1 MSTSTVLN
9 PQTDRRRVINI
20 LGKNFDLYQSQSGK
34 WYFERPLKTENGQ
47 IKKVADVTHLAVR
60 SPSKNKLKQFRNKQF
75 KAEDG
80 SPLPMPD
87 DEGKSIEQF
96 VKLIL
101 RLKTGQ
107 DPSGKYWKDNEDF
120 VKNQMFSSGEQVKKY
135 LILADWAGLW
145 DISQDRLG
153 REGTKQPLFTAKSK
167 SKKSKKYAQKRE
179 GEFFNDQYII
189 NWQENNPKE
198 RTKDFHRQM
207 ASALDI
213 MGLLPSELAMET
225 GDWEN
230 LSNPD
235 KQRQLKKL
243 LLKLRY
249 WSENPNALNP
259 ATAVGDAPKRIIKD
273 GVGVDTGNRF
283 NPEAKLK
290 GVDPESLDRFAT
302 DVNPIIEQE
311 DYDGAKGQW
320 KKGQTLVSDR
330 NNTAMYNMVKVIRHF
345 YEAQDHKITPTR
357 QPKVDS
363 EAGKGESV
371 LSQEAI
377 GVGRYSE
384 IKMTWQQVLDMREC
398 LKKGAESKQNIVE
411 VTREGKFVTTK
422 TGTFDITKM
431 GSADIKKYP
440 IKSYWD
446 DAYFLFMLGSTA
458 LGGRAEELFD
468 IIANRPLDDE
478 SSGIK
483 INDEEKPP
491 MYTVSVYTRKTERMK
506 DGKIHQAII
515 PNSDDGDI
523 VKELIDD
530 RQKDI
535 KEKRG
540 IMETIPPQ
548 YKGGKPRPNKLHSLI
563 GADGKYTRIDTINL
577 PTAKVKPTERR
588 DIILLI
594 LRHCY
599 EQAGLE
605 DTFFYDRPIHSLRHV
620 FAHYWLKKSGY
631 DYQLVMKLGH
641 WNNLN
646 LLEGSYGKMDPAFLQ
661 NKIDLVA
668 QVDPSRTH
676 DEIAEDREILRK
688 SKTKRE
694 RKYTRGKPKPSTE
707 VIEVLE
713 DINTIPKGET

>member
-1 MSTSTVLN
+1 MSTSTVLD
-9 PQTDRRRVINI
+9 PKTDRRRVINI
-20 LGKNFDLYQSQSGK
+20 LGQNFNLYQSKTGK

-47 IKKVADVTHLAVR
+47 IKKIAGVTHLAVR
-60 SPSKNKLKQFRNKQF
+60 SPDKNKIKQFRNKGF

-80 SPLPMPD
+80 TALPMPD

-101 RLKTGQ
+101 RLKSGT
-107 DPSGKYWKDNEDF
+107 DESGKHWKENEDF
-120 VKNQMFSSGEQVKKY
+120 AKNNLFSTGEQVKKY

-145 DISQDRLG
+145 DVSADRLG
-153 REGTKQPLFTAKSK
+153 REGTEQQLFTAKSK
-167 SKKSKKYAQKRE
+167 SKKSKKYAQKRS
-179 GEFFNDQYII
+179 GEFFDDPYII
-189 NWQENNPKE
+189 NWQEDNVAE
-198 RTKDFHRQM
+198 RKPDFHRQM
-207 ASALDI
+207 ASALEI
-213 MGLLPSELAMET
+213 MGLLPSELAMES

-235 KQRQLKKL
+235 KKRQLKKL

-273 GVGVDTGNRF
+273 GEGVDTGNRF
-283 NPEAKLK
+283 HPEAKLK
-290 GVDPESLDRFAT
+290 GVDPESIERFAT
-302 DVNPIIEQE
+302 DVNPIIEEE
-311 DYDGAKGQW
+311 DYDGAKGTW

-345 YEAQDHKITPTR
+345 YEAQDHKIGK
-357 QPKVDS
+357 QPKFDS
-363 EAGKGESV
+363 EAGMGESV
-371 LSQEAI
+371 LSQEAV
-377 GVGRYSE
+377 GVGRYSD
-384 IKMTWQQVLDMREC
+384 IKMSWQQIIDMRDC
-398 LKKGAESKQNIVE
+398 LLKGAESKQNIIKI
-411 VTREGKFVTTK
+411 TREGKFVTTK
-422 TGTFDITKM
+422 TGTFDLSKM

-483 INDEEKPP
+483 INLEEKPP
-491 MYTVSVYTRKTERMK
+491 MYIVYVYTRKTEKMK

-535 KEKRG
+535 KEKHG

-548 YKGGKPRPNKLHSLI
+548 YKGGKSRPNKLHSLI

-577 PTAKVKPTERR
+577 PTAKVKPSERR
-588 DIILLI
+588 KIILMI

-599 EQAGLE
+599 EVAGLE

-631 DYQLVMKLGH
+631 DYNLVMKLGH
-641 WNNLN
+641 WNNQK

-688 SKTKRE
+688 AKTKRE
-694 RKYTRGKPKPSTE
+694 RKYVRGKPKPSTE
-707 VIEVLE
+707 VLEVVE
-713 DINTIPKGET
+713 DINTIPKGGT